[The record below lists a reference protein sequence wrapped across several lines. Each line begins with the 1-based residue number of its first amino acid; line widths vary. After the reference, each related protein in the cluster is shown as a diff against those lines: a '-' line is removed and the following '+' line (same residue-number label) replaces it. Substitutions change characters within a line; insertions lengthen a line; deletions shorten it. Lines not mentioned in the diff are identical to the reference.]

1 MAAAVDVL
9 VFHAS
14 ICVCVFFI
22 VCACACVVCSVYVFV
37 GVLFFSFSFFLFF
50 FRCNCVLRF
59 YLGCFVGCFVMSV
72 SWGMLSFVLAVF
84 AVLQRQ
90 AQQAA
95 RHLAQLQEADLQVS
109 YTMYSQPRRAA
120 ALLLMID

>member
-1 MAAAVDVL
+1 MCVFSLLCAPVL
-9 VFHAS
+9 VLCAPCMFLWA
-14 ICVCVFFI
+14 CFF
-22 VCACACVVCSVYVFV
+22 FLF
-37 GVLFFSFSFFLFF
+37 LFFFFF